1 MALQIS
7 ETRFKSYRS
16 SFTLTR
22 IFMGWKEHAIQMKL
36 AGLFYKKKILRHWFG
51 YVQMRNHQLPMQYRG
66 RRLKEAFIATLTLE
80 LKEKWNEKRS
90 DIIAR

>member
-1 MALQIS
+1 
-7 ETRFKSYRS
+7 
-16 SFTLTR
+16 
-22 IFMGWKEHAIQMKL
+22 
-36 AGLFYKKKILRHWFG
+36 
-51 YVQMRNHQLPMQYRG
+51 MQYRG